1 MGEPPTSGN
10 TPNHGSATAP
20 VKEVAKS
27 TTLSEQTIRDEI
39 ARNRIPTRR
48 YGRRVL
54 IHYDGLQSWAKQRDE
69 PVPA

>member
-1 MGEPPTSGN
+1 
-10 TPNHGSATAP
+10 
-20 VKEVAKS
+20 VKEAAKS

-54 IHYDGLQSWAKQRDE
+54 IHYDGLQSWAKARDDAA
-69 PVPA
+69 VPA